1 MRRRPVVA
9 VCGGAAI
16 SDPRA
21 AQAAERLGALL
32 CQHGWNL
39 VTGGMG
45 GVMEAVFRGAFQAR
59 ERGSG
64 DCILLGI
71 LPTEDALA
79 ANPYCDIVVPS
90 GMGIGRN
97 ILVVRSADAVVLV
110 DGGSGTLSEAAYAW
124 QLGRP
129 IVALVST
136 GGWAEALA
144 GRRLDGR
151 RTDEVVAAADAEAAV
166 EILARLFDEES

>member
-9 VCGGAAI
+9 VCGGATI
-16 SDPRA
+16 SESRV
-21 AQAAERLGALL
+21 AQAAERLGALV
-32 CQHGWNL
+32 CQRGWNL

-45 GVMEAVFRGAFQAR
+45 GVMEAVFRGAFRAR
-59 ERGSG
+59 EEGLG
-64 DCILLGI
+64 DCFLLGI
-71 LPTEDALA
+71 LPTEEARA
-79 ANPYCDIVVPS
+79 ANPYCDMVVPT

-129 IVALVST
+129 IVALAST
-136 GGWAEALA
+136 GGWAQALA
-144 GRRLDGR
+144 GRRLDER
-151 RTDEVVAAADAEAAV
+151 RQDVVLAAEGPEAAV
-166 EILARLFDEES
+166 ELLAKVFGEVP